1 MDNFLTELGIK
12 HEVTNSYTPEM
23 NGVAERFNLTALD
36 GIKTLL
42 KSSEVPHKFWGEALL
57 CFTYAWNRICHKD
70 SNKTPFEKYSGRKP
84 SVLHLKP
91 FGCLAYAGVPKQIRK
106 KFDMR
111 AKMGI
116 MMGYAQRT
124 KGYRI
129 WLIDENKLVETIN
142 VRFDENKRGINFRQ
156 KVNSNLG
163 YNLNLPD
170 YYDDEDDFDRVK
182 DSLTSRLVSKTS
194 TETPSTS
201 EKPDVSSDNHSLI
214 PCTEVKWIRNIGRKV
229 TGSNVYYSIE
239 GEATRLKSFNEIER
253 YCKRHNIKYDP
264 SLFNFRKDNTES
276 QGFSDLSEQQ
286 EALMVEVT
294 IPNCYK
300 QAIRSRDA
308 SKWHDAMDKEINVMK
323 ERKVWDLVD
332 HPDNIKI
339 LENRWV
345 YTIKY
350 DENNKIVR
358 YKARLV
364 ARGNTQ
370 LRGESF
376 DEVFQEYKLELSKV
390 KSLKLRCYSDSDF
403 ATNRDDRVSM
413 GGFITFI
420 DETPISSRT
429 FKQKSVSLSTMEA
442 EYVSLTEAAKEFIW
456 LKNVIDNKSL
466 NLELSENVMFCDNQA
481 AISFSK
487 SPVENYRTKHIDVR
501 YHFLRNLIYD
511 KTKPEQPDE
520 EATYKE
526 KLDLQLR
533 KDRCY
538 TLIYTNISSDLKN
551 LITETT
557 DGVAAWKILKDHF
570 EPVTRARVIQ
580 LLDQFFGTKYQPG
593 EDVGIFI
600 SRVKTA
606 ATRLQE
612 AGHKLDD
619 LYIGFQLI
627 RWLPQEFQSTVQ
639 QIYRWKE
646 EDFRVVKIEAELIL
660 EANRLQLMK
669 QDLEKAENAYLSS
682 FTSKKSKT
690 LPGATA
696 AAHGDP
702 NGKNDYQK
710 KSGKPDHYIIP
721 KSKEISF
728 FSDVTAKTKNG
739 SIEIWHQR
747 FCHVNNDY
755 LVKTSKNDS
764 VKGLPRLTD
773 NGKTHC
779 IPCKLAKSKRVSF
792 KKMGAVRSKRPLELL
807 HMDLCGPMP
816 TESQGGNKYF
826 LSIIDDYSR
835 KVTVFPIRNK
845 SDVFH
850 TFIRFQKR
858 AERFL
863 SKKVIAVRTD
873 GGLEFC
879 NKDMDNFLTEL
890 GIKHEVTN
898 SYTPEMNGV
907 AERFNLTALDG
918 IKTLLKS
925 SEVPHKFWG
934 EALLCFTY
942 AWNRICHKDSNKTP
956 FEKYSGRKPSVLHLK
971 PFGCLAYAGVPKQIR
986 KKKFDMR
993 AKMGIM
999 MEYAQ
1004 RTKGYRIWLI
1014 DENKLVETINV
1025 RFDENKRG
1033 INFRQ
1038 KVNSN
1043 LGYNLNLPD
1052 YYDDEDDFDRVKD
1065 SLTSRLVSKTSTET
1079 PSTSEKPDVS
1089 SDNHS
1094 LIPCT
1099 EVKWIRNIGR
1109 KVTGSNVYYSIEG
1122 EATRLKSF
1130 NEIERYCK
1138 RHNIKYDP
1146 SLFNFRKDNTESQGF
1161 SDLSEQQEAL
1171 MVEVTIP
1178 NCYKQAIRSRDASK
1192 WHDAM
1197 DKEINVMKERKVWDL
1212 VDHPDN
1218 IKILENRWV
1227 YTIKYDENNKIV
1239 RYKARLV
1246 ARGNT
1251 QLRGESFDEV
1261 FQEYKLELSK
1271 VKSLKLRC
1279 YSDSDFATNRD
1290 DRVSMGGF
1298 ITFIDETP
1306 ISSRTFKQKSVSLS
1320 TMEAEYVSLTEAAKE
1335 FIWLK
1340 NVIDNKSL
1348 NLELSENV
1356 MFCDNQAAISFSKS
1370 PVENYRTKHID
1381 VRYHFLR
1388 NLIYD
1393 KVFQIKYIGTKNNLA
1408 DIFTKPMVK
1417 EKLLEFCRKLFLFR
1431 E

>member
-1 MDNFLTELGIK
+1 MKKQHT
-12 HEVTNSYTPEM
+12 
-23 NGVAERFNLTALD
+23 
-36 GIKTLL
+36 
-42 KSSEVPHKFWGEALL
+42 
-57 CFTYAWNRICHKD
+57 
-70 SNKTPFEKYSGRKP
+70 RK
-84 SVLHLKP
+84 
-91 FGCLAYAGVPKQIRK
+91 
-106 KFDMR
+106 
-111 AKMGI
+111 
-116 MMGYAQRT
+116 
-124 KGYRI
+124 
-129 WLIDENKLVETIN
+129 
-142 VRFDENKRGINFRQ
+142 
-156 KVNSNLG
+156 
-163 YNLNLPD
+163 
-170 YYDDEDDFDRVK
+170 
-182 DSLTSRLVSKTS
+182 
-194 TETPSTS
+194 
-201 EKPDVSSDNHSLI
+201 
-214 PCTEVKWIRNIGRKV
+214 
-229 TGSNVYYSIE
+229 
-239 GEATRLKSFNEIER
+239 
-253 YCKRHNIKYDP
+253 
-264 SLFNFRKDNTES
+264 
-276 QGFSDLSEQQ
+276 
-286 EALMVEVT
+286 
-294 IPNCYK
+294 
-300 QAIRSRDA
+300 
-308 SKWHDAMDKEINVMK
+308 
-323 ERKVWDLVD
+323 
-332 HPDNIKI
+332 
-339 LENRWV
+339 
-345 YTIKY
+345 
-350 DENNKIVR
+350 
-358 YKARLV
+358 
-364 ARGNTQ
+364 
-370 LRGESF
+370 
-376 DEVFQEYKLELSKV
+376 
-390 KSLKLRCYSDSDF
+390 
-403 ATNRDDRVSM
+403 
-413 GGFITFI
+413 
-420 DETPISSRT
+420 
-429 FKQKSVSLSTMEA
+429 
-442 EYVSLTEAAKEFIW
+442 
-456 LKNVIDNKSL
+456 
-466 NLELSENVMFCDNQA
+466 
-481 AISFSK
+481 
-487 SPVENYRTKHIDVR
+487 
-501 YHFLRNLIYD
+501 
-511 KTKPEQPDE
+511 
-520 EATYKE
+520 

-710 KSGKPDHYIIP
+710 RSGKVFNCKTIKNVKQSIKTIGPCYVCNKYGHLKVNCKEKKSLQKSPSNVNETFNTEFDKGLWVIDTAATSHFCNDKSLFLDLKPITNMKMSLATKDKSCPVEGISQIIILYQRV
-721 KSKEISF
+721 KKLV

-792 KKMGAVRSKRPLELL
+792 KKTGAVGSKRPLELL

-845 SDVFH
+845 SDAFH

-879 NKDMDNFLTEL
+879 NKNMDNFLTEL

-925 SEVPHKFWG
+925 SEVPHKLWG

-956 FEKYSGRKPSVLHLK
+956 FEKYSGRKPSILHLK

-986 KKKFDMR
+986 KKFDMR
-993 AKMGIM
+993 AKIGIM
-999 MEYAQ
+999 MGYAQ

-1014 DENKLVETINV
+1014 DENKLVETIN
-1025 RFDENKRG
+1025 
-1033 INFRQ
+1033 
-1038 KVNSN
+1038 
-1043 LGYNLNLPD
+1043 
-1052 YYDDEDDFDRVKD
+1052 DDSDRVKD

-1122 EATRLKSF
+1122 EATRLKS
-1130 NEIERYCK
+1130 
-1138 RHNIKYDP
+1138 
-1146 SLFNFRKDNTESQGF
+1146 TGF

-1279 YSDSDFATNRD
+1279 YSDTDFATNRD

-1356 MFCDNQAAISFSKS
+1356 MFCDNQAAISF
-1370 PVENYRTKHID
+1370 
-1381 VRYHFLR
+1381 F
-1388 NLIYD
+1388 
-1393 KVFQIKYIGTKNNLA
+1393 KVTG
-1408 DIFTKPMVK
+1408 
-1417 EKLLEFCRKLFLFR
+1417 RKL
-1431 E
+1431 

>member
-1 MDNFLTELGIK
+1 MKRQHT
-12 HEVTNSYTPEM
+12 
-23 NGVAERFNLTALD
+23 
-36 GIKTLL
+36 
-42 KSSEVPHKFWGEALL
+42 
-57 CFTYAWNRICHKD
+57 
-70 SNKTPFEKYSGRKP
+70 RK
-84 SVLHLKP
+84 
-91 FGCLAYAGVPKQIRK
+91 
-106 KFDMR
+106 
-111 AKMGI
+111 
-116 MMGYAQRT
+116 
-124 KGYRI
+124 
-129 WLIDENKLVETIN
+129 
-142 VRFDENKRGINFRQ
+142 
-156 KVNSNLG
+156 
-163 YNLNLPD
+163 
-170 YYDDEDDFDRVK
+170 
-182 DSLTSRLVSKTS
+182 
-194 TETPSTS
+194 
-201 EKPDVSSDNHSLI
+201 
-214 PCTEVKWIRNIGRKV
+214 
-229 TGSNVYYSIE
+229 
-239 GEATRLKSFNEIER
+239 
-253 YCKRHNIKYDP
+253 
-264 SLFNFRKDNTES
+264 
-276 QGFSDLSEQQ
+276 
-286 EALMVEVT
+286 
-294 IPNCYK
+294 
-300 QAIRSRDA
+300 
-308 SKWHDAMDKEINVMK
+308 
-323 ERKVWDLVD
+323 
-332 HPDNIKI
+332 
-339 LENRWV
+339 
-345 YTIKY
+345 
-350 DENNKIVR
+350 
-358 YKARLV
+358 
-364 ARGNTQ
+364 
-370 LRGESF
+370 
-376 DEVFQEYKLELSKV
+376 
-390 KSLKLRCYSDSDF
+390 
-403 ATNRDDRVSM
+403 
-413 GGFITFI
+413 
-420 DETPISSRT
+420 
-429 FKQKSVSLSTMEA
+429 
-442 EYVSLTEAAKEFIW
+442 
-456 LKNVIDNKSL
+456 
-466 NLELSENVMFCDNQA
+466 
-481 AISFSK
+481 
-487 SPVENYRTKHIDVR
+487 
-501 YHFLRNLIYD
+501 
-511 KTKPEQPDE
+511 
-520 EATYKE
+520 

-646 EDFRVVKIEAELIL
+646 DFRVVKIEAELIL

-690 LPGATA
+690 LPGA

-710 KSGKPDHYIIP
+710 REVPDHYIIP

-792 KKMGAVRSKRPLELL
+792 KKTGAVGSKRPLELL

-863 SKKVIAVRTD
+863 SK
-873 GGLEFC
+873 
-879 NKDMDNFLTEL
+879 
-890 GIKHEVTN
+890 
-898 SYTPEMNGV
+898 
-907 AERFNLTALDG
+907 
-918 IKTLLKS
+918 
-925 SEVPHKFWG
+925 
-934 EALLCFTY
+934 
-942 AWNRICHKDSNKTP
+942 
-956 FEKYSGRKPSVLHLK
+956 
-971 PFGCLAYAGVPKQIR
+971 
-986 KKKFDMR
+986 
-993 AKMGIM
+993 
-999 MEYAQ
+999 
-1004 RTKGYRIWLI
+1004 
-1014 DENKLVETINV
+1014 
-1025 RFDENKRG
+1025 
-1033 INFRQ
+1033 
-1038 KVNSN
+1038 SN

-1052 YYDDEDDFDRVKD
+1052 YYDDEDDSDRVKD

-1138 RHNIKYDP
+1138 RHNIEYDP

-1178 NCYKQAIRSRDASK
+1178 NCYKQAIRSRDTSK

-1279 YSDSDFATNRD
+1279 YSDTDFTTNRD

-1393 KVFQIKYIGTKNNLA
+1393 KDYWNKLKREVGDITRIQICIATHVRKRLRSALGS
-1408 DIFTKPMVK
+1408 VV
-1417 EKLLEFCRKLFLFR
+1417 CRSIEEHRPAALPQSYELP
-1431 E
+1431 

>member
-1 MDNFLTELGIK
+1 MEDIK
-12 HEVTNSYTPEM
+12 RSLRTSHKSKSNST
-23 NGVAERFNLTALD
+23 
-36 GIKTLL
+36 
-42 KSSEVPHKFWGEALL
+42 
-57 CFTYAWNRICHKD
+57 
-70 SNKTPFEKYSGRKP
+70 
-84 SVLHLKP
+84 
-91 FGCLAYAGVPKQIRK
+91 
-106 KFDMR
+106 
-111 AKMGI
+111 
-116 MMGYAQRT
+116 
-124 KGYRI
+124 
-129 WLIDENKLVETIN
+129 
-142 VRFDENKRGINFRQ
+142 
-156 KVNSNLG
+156 
-163 YNLNLPD
+163 
-170 YYDDEDDFDRVK
+170 
-182 DSLTSRLVSKTS
+182 
-194 TETPSTS
+194 
-201 EKPDVSSDNHSLI
+201 
-214 PCTEVKWIRNIGRKV
+214 
-229 TGSNVYYSIE
+229 
-239 GEATRLKSFNEIER
+239 
-253 YCKRHNIKYDP
+253 
-264 SLFNFRKDNTES
+264 
-276 QGFSDLSEQQ
+276 
-286 EALMVEVT
+286 
-294 IPNCYK
+294 
-300 QAIRSRDA
+300 IRS
-308 SKWHDAMDKEINVMK
+308 I
-323 ERKVWDLVD
+323 
-332 HPDNIKI
+332 
-339 LENRWV
+339 
-345 YTIKY
+345 
-350 DENNKIVR
+350 
-358 YKARLV
+358 
-364 ARGNTQ
+364 
-370 LRGESF
+370 
-376 DEVFQEYKLELSKV
+376 
-390 KSLKLRCYSDSDF
+390 
-403 ATNRDDRVSM
+403 
-413 GGFITFI
+413 
-420 DETPISSRT
+420 
-429 FKQKSVSLSTMEA
+429 
-442 EYVSLTEAAKEFIW
+442 
-456 LKNVIDNKSL
+456 
-466 NLELSENVMFCDNQA
+466 
-481 AISFSK
+481 
-487 SPVENYRTKHIDVR
+487 
-501 YHFLRNLIYD
+501 
-511 KTKPEQPDE
+511 
-520 EATYKE
+520 
-526 KLDLQLR
+526 
-533 KDRCY
+533 
-538 TLIYTNISSDLKN
+538 
-551 LITETT
+551 
-557 DGVAAWKILKDHF
+557 
-570 EPVTRARVIQ
+570 
-580 LLDQFFGTKYQPG
+580 FGTKYQPG

-710 KSGKPDHYIIP
+710 RSDLKPITNMKMSLATEDKSCPVEGIGTLRFRVKYKGSFH
-721 KSKEISF
+721 EI
-728 FSDVTAKTKNG
+728 T
-739 SIEIWHQR
+739 
-747 FCHVNNDY
+747 
-755 LVKTSKNDS
+755 
-764 VKGLPRLTD
+764 LTD
-773 NGKTHC
+773 VLFN
-779 IPCKLAKSKRVSF
+779 PKLRRNLLSGSRLESK
-792 KKMGAVRSKRPLELL
+792 GAHFVGTK
-807 HMDLCGPMP
+807 
-816 TESQGGNKYF
+816 
-826 LSIIDDYSR
+826 
-835 KVTVFPIRNK
+835 
-845 SDVFH
+845 
-850 TFIRFQKR
+850 
-858 AERFL
+858 
-863 SKKVIAVRTD
+863 
-873 GGLEFC
+873 
-879 NKDMDNFLTEL
+879 
-890 GIKHEVTN
+890 
-898 SYTPEMNGV
+898 
-907 AERFNLTALDG
+907 DG

-986 KKKFDMR
+986 KKFDMR
-993 AKMGIM
+993 AKIGIM
-999 MEYAQ
+999 MGYAQ

-1052 YYDDEDDFDRVKD
+1052 YYDDEDDSDRVKD
-1065 SLTSRLVSKTSTET
+1065 SLTSRLVSKTSTEM
-1079 PSTSEKPDVS
+1079 PSTSEKRDVS

-1178 NCYKQAIRSRDASK
+1178 ICYKQAIRSRDASK
-1192 WHDAM
+1192 WRDAM
-1197 DKEINVMKERKVWDL
+1197 DKEINVMMERKVWDL

-1279 YSDSDFATNRD
+1279 YSDSDFATNRN

-1340 NVIDNKSL
+1340 NVINNKSL
-1348 NLELSENV
+1348 NLDLSENV
-1356 MFCDNQAAISFSKS
+1356 MFCDNQAAISYSKS

-1381 VRYHFLR
+1381 VRYHFLS

-1393 KVFQIKYIGTKNNLA
+1393 KHFSRWTVDGDMTSLNILDLVVRLSSRPSRNFQWVPSHIGLNGNEIA
-1408 DIFTKPMVK
+1408 DSVWPSLP
-1417 EKLLEFCRKLFLFR
+1417 LLTPCGVTLV
-1431 E
+1431 